1 VQPQE
6 NVEQALL
13 NKDVLFYQK
22 LNVADKKDFL
32 ERVQRFLSKVK
43 ITGIKTEVEDLDR
56 VLIAAGAI
64 IPIFH
69 LKGWE
74 YKNIHEV
81 LLYPN
86 LFSNEF
92 DLESGGRNI
101 MGEVGSGALQ
111 NIMILSKPDLR
122 AGFLQNDTMGNTAI
136 HEFVHLIDK
145 ADGTTDGV
153 PDYLLQHQYAMPWLQ
168 YIHSEMKK
176 IQAQQSDI
184 NPYALTNEAEF
195 FAVVS
200 EYFFKQPALMK
211 EKHPELFAMLEK
223 IFNIN

>member
-1 VQPQE
+1 MQPQE
-6 NVEQALL
+6 NVEQTLL
-13 NKDVLFYQK
+13 NKDVLFYQN

-86 LFSNEF
+86 LFSDEF

-111 NIMILSKPDLR
+111 NIMILSKPALR